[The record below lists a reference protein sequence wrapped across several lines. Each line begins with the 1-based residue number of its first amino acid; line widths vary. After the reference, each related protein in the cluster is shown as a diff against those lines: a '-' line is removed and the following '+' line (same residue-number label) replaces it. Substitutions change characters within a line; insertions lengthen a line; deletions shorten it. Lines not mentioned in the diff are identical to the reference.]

1 MINPQLTTYS
11 MDVRQDKG
19 CLFMPFLF
27 SIVMEVLVLAI
38 RDEKNKQNPNCKRRS
53 KIVSIYADNM
63 ILYIEN
69 PKTLLENY
77 LELINEF
84 AKVASY
90 KKRIQINL
98 LHFNILTEKEI
109 Q

>member
-1 MINPQLTTYS
+1 MINPQLTSYS

-19 CLFMPFLF
+19 CLLMPFLF
-27 SIVMEVLVLAI
+27 SIVMELLVLVI
-38 RDEKNKQNPNCKRRS
+38 RDEKNTQNPNCKRRS
-53 KIVSIYADNM
+53 KIVSIYADNV

-84 AKVASY
+84 AQVASY
-90 KKRIQINL
+90 KKLIQINL
-98 LHFNILTEKEI
+98 LHFNKLTEKEI